1 MTQCDAGEPL
11 PCSIPIHRRPRPIRD
26 REKVETFCKK
36 SGSLVN
42 VAPAAAPLMHQP
54 TMKAKEAAQGLTP
67 LHEALTIVL
76 SAAQP
81 LGLEKVAILNGL
93 GPCAR

>member
-1 MTQCDAGEPL
+1 MDLKQSD
-11 PCSIPIHRRPRPIRD
+11 
-26 REKVETFCKK
+26 
-36 SGSLVN
+36 
-42 VAPAAAPLMHQP
+42 
-54 TMKAKEAAQGLTP
+54 LTP

-93 GPCAR
+93 GRVLGEDIIATRDNPPWDNSAMDGFAVRWDDLKQEHAIGKPIVLKGDRGGAGRESRH